1 MIEIHVGD
9 ITQFAV
15 DVIVNAANES
25 LLGGGG
31 VDGAIHAAAGP
42 ELLEYCRTLDGCK
55 TGAVVLT
62 PGFNLIARHII
73 HAVGPIWRGGSGGE
87 PDLLTSC
94 YRSALELARANSFRS
109 IAFPCISTGIYGYPK
124 WLAAKIALSEM
135 QAVEKEFERIIAC
148 CFTESDA
155 EVYRQRVAHT

>member
-62 PGFNLIARHII
+62 PGYNLIARHII

-94 YRSALELARANSFRS
+94 YRSALELARANLFRS